1 MSPEIRSYHAQ
12 FPPEVQQR
20 LATVHAV
27 IEAEVPRTTTTC
39 IAWRM
44 PTFKHGKYILH
55 YAAFQQHIGIF
66 PGSAAVAELAPAL
79 ERLHI
84 GFGKGSIRFPHH
96 EDLPLDLLREIV
108 QRRLAAMQLA
118 AG

>member
-27 IEAEVPRTTTTC
+27 IEAEVPRTATTC
-39 IAWRM
+39 TAWRM
-44 PTFKHGKYILH
+44 PTFKHVKYILH
-55 YAAFQQHIGIF
+55 YAAFQQ
-66 PGSAAVAELAPAL
+66 
-79 ERLHI
+79 HI

-108 QRRLAAMQLA
+108 RRRLAAMQLA